1 MGQHITDSALTFYQ
15 NNILQIFTFKQKVNN
30 TAIPRVFL
38 SLVAFSKYD
47 FKQSL
52 YENYVKFSLSTE
64 RLRLWNK
71 KLSDTEKKLF
81 KAFLFKAGYF
91 QIQQEAIQIFILFS
105 KVLGSNN
112 LRFT

>member
-15 NNILQIFTFKQKVNN
+15 NNILQIFSFKQKVNN

-38 SLVAFSKYD
+38 SLAAFSKYD

-52 YENYVKFSLSTE
+52 HENYVKFSLSTE

-81 KAFLFKAGYF
+81 KADYF
-91 QIQQEAIQIFILFS
+91 QIQQEAVQIFILFS

>member
-30 TAIPRVFL
+30 TAVPRVFL

-81 KAFLFKAGYF
+81 KADYF

>member
-30 TAIPRVFL
+30 TAVPRVFL

-81 KAFLFKAGYF
+81 KADYF
-91 QIQQEAIQIFILFS
+91 QIQQEAVQIFILFS

>member
-38 SLVAFSKYD
+38 SLAAFSKYD

-52 YENYVKFSLSTE
+52 HENYVKFSLSTE

-81 KAFLFKAGYF
+81 KADYF
-91 QIQQEAIQIFILFS
+91 QIQQEAVQIFILFS

>member
-38 SLVAFSKYD
+38 SLAAFSKYD

-81 KAFLFKAGYF
+81 QADYF
-91 QIQQEAIQIFILFS
+91 QIQQEAVQIFILFS